1 MRNTSF
7 RSRRFCMKGIAAV
20 VGGLALAASLPA
32 HAQPDASYPSRPITI
47 VVPHPP
53 GGSVD
58 GLARIFAVKLGEELQ
73 QSIIIDNRAGAS
85 GMVGAGVVARAQ
97 PDGYTLYLNASI
109 HNINPLLYG
118 KKMSFDAV
126 KDFTPI
132 SGLAQGALILSV
144 NNDVPAKT
152 VQEFVSVVKASPDKY
167 NFATTV
173 KIENLC
179 VRKAQQ
185 VILNDVNLTVYPGQ
199 VIGILGHNGSGKTTL
214 METMLGFC
222 EFTSGKINLWGVDV
236 DQLSATEK
244 QKIAYVSQQDEF
256 PENMSVEDSIK
267 LYSSFYDQWDHEL
280 TGNLLADWNI
290 DRNKKINQLSG
301 GQKQKLSIV
310 HALAI
315 SPELIVLDEPVASLD
330 PIARSLFL
338 QQLTQ
343 YVAVKKRA
351 LIISSHIV
359 ADLEGFINTL
369 WLLNDGQM
377 QWQGPVENVCQAFDL
392 PDTASLEQ
400 VYRKA
405 MKV

>member
-1 MRNTSF
+1 MNNE
-7 RSRRFCMKGIAAV
+7 
-20 VGGLALAASLPA
+20 LLP
-32 HAQPDASYPSRPITI
+32 
-47 VVPHPP
+47 
-53 GGSVD
+53 
-58 GLARIFAVKLGEELQ
+58 
-73 QSIIIDNRAGAS
+73 
-85 GMVGAGVVARAQ
+85 
-97 PDGYTLYLNASI
+97 
-109 HNINPLLYG
+109 
-118 KKMSFDAV
+118 
-126 KDFTPI
+126 
-132 SGLAQGALILSV
+132 
-144 NNDVPAKT
+144 
-152 VQEFVSVVKASPDKY
+152 
-167 NFATTV
+167 TV

-222 EFTSGKINLWGVDV
+222 EFTSGKINLWGVEV

-244 QKIAYVSQQDEF
+244 QKIAYVPQQDEF

-280 TGNLLADWNI
+280 TGNLLAGWNI

-377 QWQGPVENVCQAFDL
+377 RWQGPVENVCQAFDL

-400 VYRKA
+400 IYRKA
-405 MKV
+405 MQV

>member
-1 MRNTSF
+1 MNNE
-7 RSRRFCMKGIAAV
+7 
-20 VGGLALAASLPA
+20 L
-32 HAQPDASYPSRPITI
+32 
-47 VVPHPP
+47 HP
-53 GGSVD
+53 
-58 GLARIFAVKLGEELQ
+58 
-73 QSIIIDNRAGAS
+73 
-85 GMVGAGVVARAQ
+85 
-97 PDGYTLYLNASI
+97 
-109 HNINPLLYG
+109 
-118 KKMSFDAV
+118 
-126 KDFTPI
+126 
-132 SGLAQGALILSV
+132 
-144 NNDVPAKT
+144 
-152 VQEFVSVVKASPDKY
+152 
-167 NFATTV
+167 TV

-244 QKIAYVSQQDEF
+244 QKIAYVPQQDEF

-267 LYSSFYDQWDHEL
+267 LYSSFYEQWDHEL
-280 TGNLLADWNI
+280 TGNLLAGWNI

-377 QWQGPVENVCQAFDL
+377 QWQGPVENVCQDFDL

-405 MKV
+405 MQV

>member
-1 MRNTSF
+1 MNNE
-7 RSRRFCMKGIAAV
+7 
-20 VGGLALAASLPA
+20 LLP
-32 HAQPDASYPSRPITI
+32 
-47 VVPHPP
+47 
-53 GGSVD
+53 
-58 GLARIFAVKLGEELQ
+58 
-73 QSIIIDNRAGAS
+73 
-85 GMVGAGVVARAQ
+85 
-97 PDGYTLYLNASI
+97 
-109 HNINPLLYG
+109 
-118 KKMSFDAV
+118 
-126 KDFTPI
+126 
-132 SGLAQGALILSV
+132 
-144 NNDVPAKT
+144 
-152 VQEFVSVVKASPDKY
+152 
-167 NFATTV
+167 TV